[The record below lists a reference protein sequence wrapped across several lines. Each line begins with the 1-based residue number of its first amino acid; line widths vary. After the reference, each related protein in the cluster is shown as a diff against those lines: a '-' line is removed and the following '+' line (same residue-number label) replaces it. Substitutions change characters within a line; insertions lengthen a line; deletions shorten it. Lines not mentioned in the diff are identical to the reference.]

1 MASDT
6 SLRTAAP
13 AGSGSLAVDA
23 AFEGIYLQHR
33 ETLFHFLRSYCPDDD
48 EALDLVALT
57 FERALVALRS
67 SGIKGPHLPWLLRV
81 ARNAAI
87 DRHRRQ
93 GTRRRL
99 LTALGRLPRATAP
112 PTEVEVLEREGD
124 RAFHQ
129 RLTALPH
136 AQRDALALR
145 YGADLTIAD
154 VARVLGK
161 SQDATQKLISRGL
174 ARLKETHH
182 DAD

>member
-1 MASDT
+1 
-6 SLRTAAP
+6 
-13 AGSGSLAVDA
+13 
-23 AFEGIYLQHR
+23 
-33 ETLFHFLRSYCPDDD
+33 
-48 EALDLVALT
+48 
-57 FERALVALRS
+57 
-67 SGIKGPHLPWLLRV
+67 LRV

-87 DRHRRQ
+87 DRHRRR

-112 PTEVEVLEREGD
+112 PAEAEALEREDD
-124 RAFHQ
+124 RAFRH
-129 RLTALPH
+129 RLAALPD

-154 VARVLGK
+154 VATVMGK